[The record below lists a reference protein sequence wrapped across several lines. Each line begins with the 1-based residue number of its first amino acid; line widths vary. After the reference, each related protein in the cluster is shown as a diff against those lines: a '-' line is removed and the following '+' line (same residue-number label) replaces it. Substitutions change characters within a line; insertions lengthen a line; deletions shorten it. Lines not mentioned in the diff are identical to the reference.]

1 MHNELLQATCN
12 KEFEFTRIFLER
24 RNPPPP
30 KKKIYIYMYV
40 SVYYIK
46 IWNCFITLQKEFL
59 IGFQI

>member
-1 MHNELLQATCN
+1 MHNELLQANCN

-30 KKKIYIYMYV
+30 PKKKYIYMYV

-46 IWNCFITLQKEFL
+46 I
-59 IGFQI
+59 

>member
-24 RNPPPP
+24 RTPP
-30 KKKIYIYMYV
+30 KKQNIYIYIYIYIYMYV

-46 IWNCFITLQKEFL
+46 I
-59 IGFQI
+59 

>member
-30 KKKIYIYMYV
+30 KKKKNIYIYI
-40 SVYYIK
+40 YICLYRYIILK
-46 IWNCFITLQKEFL
+46 FEIVL
-59 IGFQI
+59 

>member
-30 KKKIYIYMYV
+30 PPKKKIYIYICMYR
-40 SVYYIK
+40 YIILK
-46 IWNCFITLQKEFL
+46 FEIVL
-59 IGFQI
+59 